1 MMNTIIDRV
10 GRETNMGLTAA
21 EDVFLR
27 QIPLGQ
33 FQEPADIAHAVLF
46 LLSDEAR
53 FVTGTQI
60 VVDGGMTLSN

>member
-1 MMNTIIDRV
+1 
-10 GRETNMGLTAA
+10 MGLTAA
-21 EDVFLR
+21 EAVFLS